1 MSRTLLALAL
11 LLISATGPTALA
23 AEAPYDAATYQ
34 RLLASGAPFA
44 VDFHA
49 DWCPTCRAQAPVL
62 RSIAQSP
69 QLSRVTLLIADY
81 DKEGALKKSLHVT
94 QQSTVVVFSH
104 GKEVARSTGDTSEA
118 GLTKLLRSALS

>member
-1 MSRTLLALAL
+1 MTRMLLALAL
-11 LLISATGPTALA
+11 LLLSATGPAALA
-23 AEAPYDAATYQ
+23 AEASYDAATFQ

-62 RSIAQSP
+62 RSLAQSKE
-69 QLSRVTLLIADY
+69 LGRVTVLIANY
-81 DKEGALKKSLHVT
+81 DTESALRKSLNVN

-104 GKEVARSTGDTSEA
+104 GKEVARSTGDTTEA
-118 GLTKLLRSALS
+118 GLTKLLRSALT